1 MNEKRMKAEYIKP
14 ESPVVSFAP
23 GAGAVICA
31 SDYFFYDPE
40 IMDREYEED

>member
-31 SDYFFYDPE
+31 SDYFFCDPE
-40 IMDREYEED
+40 IIGREYEED